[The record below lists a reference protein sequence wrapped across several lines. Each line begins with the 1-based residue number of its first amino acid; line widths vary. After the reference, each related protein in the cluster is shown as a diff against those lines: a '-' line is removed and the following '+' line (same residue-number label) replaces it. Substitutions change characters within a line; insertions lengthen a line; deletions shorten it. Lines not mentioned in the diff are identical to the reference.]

1 MSELKREKIKID
13 TDYITLGQ
21 FLKFSNVI
29 ESGSLAKS
37 FLLEHKILVNNEKE
51 NRRGRKLKENDLIDI
66 DNSMFFEITKW

>member
-1 MSELKREKIKID
+1 MSELNREKIKID

-66 DNSMFFEITKW
+66 DNSMFFEITK

>member
-66 DNSMFFEITKW
+66 DNSMFFEITK